1 MRLPMNTS
9 LAMLKPSGI
18 RRINALAARHPG
30 CIAPDFPTP
39 DAISAEVTAA
49 LDRGDTHYPPN
60 NGRPAL
66 RDALSKY
73 MDDAGLAFSADE
85 VILTDG
91 ATEAL
96 SATFMA
102 MLNPGDEV
110 IIPTPAFGLYESIVV
125 ANHAKA
131 VFLDT
136 EPAQFQIDEDALSA
150 CVTPATKA
158 IVICSPNNP
167 TGCILDTA
175 SLDAVARVAE
185 QAGIYVVCDDVYNR
199 LVYVDGYERFAQ
211 RHPELREQTVVIE
224 SFSKPWAMTGWRLG
238 WLAAAAP
245 VIAEIAKAHQYLVS
259 SAVSFEMDA
268 AARAL
273 TVDPTSMLKVYR
285 ARRERVLAA
294 LYAMGLDV
302 VEPAGAFY
310 TFPSIKKFG
319 LTSEDFCIKAIEE
332 AKADTTR
339 PSFITIHTQ
348 IGYGCPAKQ
357 GKASAHGE
365 PLGEE
370 NIEAM
375 KDFLGWPSKEPFY
388 VPQEV
393 YDHYAKAAE
402 EKAETEAAWNVMFAA
417 YCQEYPEMEALWNQY
432 YGDTD
437 ELAKALMEDDSFW
450 ANSEKAEATR
460 NLSGKIINKLKD
472 RMPNLIGGSAD
483 LAPSNKTNMSDAGD
497 FSKADYAGRNM
508 HFGVR
513 ELAMTAI
520 GNGMMLHG
528 GLRTYVSTF
537 FVFSDYTKPMARLS
551 ALMKMPL
558 TFVFTH
564 DSIGV
569 GEDGPTHE
577 PIEQL
582 AMFRAMPN
590 FHVFRPCDA
599 TETAAAWYSAVTSKT
614 TPTALVLSRQNLAPM
629 PGSCKDALK
638 GGYVIDDCEG
648 TPDLIL
654 IASGSEVELSVKAK
668 EILAAEGRKV
678 RVVSMPCMD
687 LFEEQSA
694 EYKESVLPKEVRK
707 RVAVEAL
714 SDFGWGKYVGLD
726 GACVTMTGF
735 GASGPAAQL
744 FEHFGFTAEHV
755 ADVARSL

>member
-1 MRLPMNTS
+1 
-9 LAMLKPSGI
+9 
-18 RRINALAARHPG
+18 
-30 CIAPDFPTP
+30 
-39 DAISAEVTAA
+39 
-49 LDRGDTHYPPN
+49 
-60 NGRPAL
+60 
-66 RDALSKY
+66 
-73 MDDAGLAFSADE
+73 
-85 VILTDG
+85 
-91 ATEAL
+91 
-96 SATFMA
+96 
-102 MLNPGDEV
+102 
-110 IIPTPAFGLYESIVV
+110 
-125 ANHAKA
+125 
-131 VFLDT
+131 
-136 EPAQFQIDEDALSA
+136 
-150 CVTPATKA
+150 
-158 IVICSPNNP
+158 
-167 TGCILDTA
+167 
-175 SLDAVARVAE
+175 
-185 QAGIYVVCDDVYNR
+185 
-199 LVYVDGYERFAQ
+199 
-211 RHPELREQTVVIE
+211 
-224 SFSKPWAMTGWRLG
+224 
-238 WLAAAAP
+238 
-245 VIAEIAKAHQYLVS
+245 
-259 SAVSFEMDA
+259 
-268 AARAL
+268 
-273 TVDPTSMLKVYR
+273 
-285 ARRERVLAA
+285 
-294 LYAMGLDV
+294 
-302 VEPAGAFY
+302 
-310 TFPSIKKFG
+310 
-319 LTSEDFCIKAIEE
+319 
-332 AKADTTR
+332 
-339 PSFITIHTQ
+339 
-348 IGYGCPAKQ
+348 
-357 GKASAHGE
+357 
-365 PLGEE
+365 
-370 NIEAM
+370 
-375 KDFLGWPSKEPFY
+375 
-388 VPQEV
+388 
-393 YDHYAKAAE
+393 
-402 EKAETEAAWNVMFAA
+402 
-417 YCQEYPEMEALWNQY
+417 MEALWNQY

-694 EYKESVLPKEVRK
+694 EYKESVLPKKVRK